1 MDLAGDL
8 VQSLGSYLGL
18 EDLNSTASF
27 PSELTRLETLLSRS
41 VSQRG

>member
-18 EDLNSTASF
+18 EDLSSTASF

-41 VSQRG
+41 VSHRG